1 MKKLGLLLMTLLFFV
16 ANLSTLRAATNYP
29 VQLTAQV
36 LPPYGTCLSDYVVD
50 GMERINITALQ
61 RDLTKGIYQVE
72 VRMQV
77 KQATKLLLT
86 ASAKYNLQAGIITK
100 LPASNLFSALS
111 DVQGST
117 KFKDNGYCF
126 PEGAYEFVF
135 QAFDARNNK
144 LPVSEPAYFFAFLQK
159 AQPPY
164 CLFPADNAC
173 VDYTSQSINLVWT
186 EPTVSIP
193 SNGKRYAV
201 EIYEMPDGF
210 DAVRDNA
217 ESIASSLPPVY
228 QKDDLNNAVTMHQV
242 FQSAG
247 LFIKGRSY
255 AWRVRTYSVRNRML
269 ESGNEK
275 YNTSD
280 YVENNGYSKFSTF
293 HFKKCVEQ
301 NDLWKKEEKKMTF
314 DLSLKPKIEKVDT
327 AGSKAVVIW
336 ERDEEKFPCG
346 YEVEWNLLDTLAAP
360 WGRVKVPA
368 NDGRFELKGVKKGV
382 KYVTRVRGLICPKE
396 GSTDTI
402 RTAYSDTLHFLL
414 KRAESSACA
423 HPVPANTSTVSLKEP
438 LTNGSWMTANGHDIK
453 VLTCEMHTEGGDT
466 TFTGTGLVSYG
477 FLTNLVSLT
486 VKFDKV
492 KINDQKELMRG
503 MVYCNT
509 DKDNCLDFNLNNIA
523 NKKSTG
529 DPAQMQETNLPV
541 YNSKSDIPNGAV
553 GIVDGTVLDKDEK
566 GNTKE
571 IGKEEKEE
579 PASCAPKTSC
589 IDDQEATV
597 SFSPQSDW
605 NPPFDREQGIF
616 TKSLSIGD
624 YYEKI
629 EKYTTPWVAV
639 PAGATATVVANL
651 NLMSGSSVKPEHVY
665 FICRTKGQT
674 LKLKAEKDGDNRFY
688 VPVFGGEE
696 GRFVEVVAMAD
707 TSKGGDA
714 ACSQLFTLGRAK
726 VLSMKKEELTLHI
739 VPFRREANTVKGE
752 TIEKKLNEIYQP
764 LGKTFKVVVEERF
777 GDGEEYDFVE
787 DGLTVEGSGVM
798 ETETA
803 EMSMLKVMY
812 NEERGF
818 SKEENQAYLFLLP
831 KSATAGVLGD
841 MPRNKPVGYVFADPS
856 TTYADGHTVAH
867 EIGHGI
873 FTFDHAFEYYQGNQ
887 GQTDNLMDYKEG
899 SDNNNLKVWQWS
911 VMDTHKNYVLPFLEK
926 DEDALKAKIQYG
938 LFIDDVIVLSIDKKI
953 FEDQESVAK
962 ERFPNK
968 HFDSKSVANCDFA
981 NDYNRYDLEAIK
993 YDVYYPILSERVE
1006 HSIRF
1011 GKINDK
1017 KKKAMYAIHDK
1028 EEETIV
1034 SFSSSPDKNGYV
1046 RNEINPYNSLFFSLL
1061 DVYYVRA
1068 EWGDGNYNTR
1078 GDDLCKS
1085 MNLYPVSFYLIPVS
1099 MVFVCEVGGAKYY
1112 LDESHNGIS
1121 LNTENVRLYPLFL
1134 KRNVMLFDYELKN
1147 QEEIISLKEHAY
1159 FIQKMKL
1166 NGEEI
1171 TQIPEYFS
1179 VSEGKNSYII
1189 NGYEFYVEKRSEE
1202 GGAVS
1207 VVRDKKD
1214 ESFKYYIEEN
1224 YVDKYY
1230 IGEKCVDVKNEGNV
1244 SVSRILYRSEED
1256 LNGLSL
1262 YLTDRG
1268 VYDNSIEGNILGGEE
1283 NHEILHVL
1291 TYKVKNGDMIK
1302 EANLHSTINMESFDL
1317 SKDVEIE
1324 TMNGEKK
1331 GVVRFEKS
1339 YEGEALKPRLNM
1351 VIVNETPHEAIGEDL
1366 DKLIAALNEIYYVA
1380 GIEWQKGNLIKS
1392 TYTFSDR
1399 EEEKV
1404 SVKNIAKRVNAR
1416 NSEYYFIVYPG
1427 KLKTKGGAYGFA
1439 LGVGGNIMT
1448 VSKEGFNGEDA
1459 FKMAVQAV
1467 AHELGHNNG
1476 LDEFAID
1483 FYNIDSVDRNNYIES
1498 QRTMNTTNVMGYRTG
1513 FQLDFNK
1520 RQIKIMRESIKKR
1533 IQNVDR

>member
-1 MKKLGLLLMTLLFFV
+1 MQKLRILTVTFLFFV
-16 ANLSTLRAATNYP
+16 IQICTLRAATNYP

-346 YEVEWNLLDTLAAP
+346 YEVEWNLVDTLAAP

-368 NDGRFELKGVKKGV
+368 NDDRFELKGVKKGV
-382 KYVTRVRGLICPKE
+382 EYVTRVRGLICPKE

-453 VLTCEMHTEGGDT
+453 VLTCEMNTAGGDT

-492 KINDQKELMRG
+492 KINEQRELLRG

-553 GIVDGTVLDKDEK
+553 GIVDGTVLAKDEK

-651 NLMSGSSVKPEHVY
+651 NLTSGSSVKPEHVY

-674 LKLKAEKDGDNRFY
+674 LKLKAEKDGDNRFF

-714 ACSQLFTLGRAK
+714 ACSQLFTLGRTK

-739 VPFRREANTVKGE
+739 VPFRREANTVKEE
-752 TIEKKLNEIYQP
+752 TIEKKLNDIYQP

-856 TTYADGHTVAH
+856 TVYADGHTVAH

-873 FTFDHAFEYYQGNQ
+873 FTFDHAFEYYMGEQ
-887 GQTDNLMDYKEG
+887 GQSNNLMDYT
-899 SDNNNLKVWQWS
+899 SQNNNSNLKVWQWS
-911 VMDTHKNYVLPFLEK
+911 VMDTHKKYVLPFLEA
-926 DEDALKAKIQYG
+926 DEDGMLEKNPGYYHYDVETKSFIEASLYSGNPLYFKGLLNGMADVMEGRSEKNDDFLDGCKELDGLTCDLDYIRQKSLLSPNQISGQKKVFRSYMNQKVPTDILQKVGLDSEETFWFNIYRLFGEDDIEDYRISSIEKLDVKKVDFGYYWGESCKYGLVIFYAQNEDYDVLRPSIVVQMKLSVIEGYKNLKSKKIHKLCEDEMLAWVMYLIGETNESLTQIKNIELTDNQGGKCSIKRYTNYNLYRDVYDDKVDFFSPNYEKEIEPKDVKWVYSKTPTIKFAVDMHGETIRKEDISIDVSNKDVLDYNPDKVTVDGKKIMFEVFLKEGYKEKNVPCVKITCASSLDKPKIYNIVACEEEQQFDLQRAKIKIEGEDFELPSTEDIKAALKDKYG
-938 LFIDDVIVLSIDKKI
+938 FLNVQFNVKEDVIEYQFKDMAEPNTFSN
-953 FEDQESVAK
+953 ED
-962 ERFPNK
+962 
-968 HFDSKSVANCDFA
+968 
-981 NDYNRYDLEAIK
+981 
-993 YDVYYPILSERVE
+993 
-1006 HSIRF
+1006 
-1011 GKINDK
+1011 
-1017 KKKAMYAIHDK
+1017 
-1028 EEETIV
+1028 V
-1034 SFSSSPDKNGYV
+1034 SFSYSKTK
-1046 RNEINPYNSLFFSLL
+1046 LL
-1061 DVYYVRA
+1061 DHIDAAIDKYTDKKTFYVCFVDRKMTGGTDDHPVA
-1068 EWGDGNYNTR
+1068 GCAKKSSENRKRNR
-1078 GDDLCKS
+1078 GILISIKS
-1085 MNLYPVSFYLIPVS
+1085 HKRSTLPH
-1099 MVFVCEVGGAKYY
+1099 EVGHCIFWLSHPFDEFSYFTKKSDDENLMDYAKE
-1112 LDESHNGIS
+1112 ESV
-1121 LNTENVRLYPLFL
+1121 LPY
-1134 KRNVMLFDYELKN
+1134 
-1147 QEEIISLKEHAY
+1147 HA
-1159 FIQKMKL
+1159 
-1166 NGEEI
+1166 
-1171 TQIPEYFS
+1171 
-1179 VSEGKNSYII
+1179 
-1189 NGYEFYVEKRSEE
+1189 
-1202 GGAVS
+1202 
-1207 VVRDKKD
+1207 
-1214 ESFKYYIEEN
+1214 
-1224 YVDKYY
+1224 
-1230 IGEKCVDVKNEGNV
+1230 
-1244 SVSRILYRSEED
+1244 
-1256 LNGLSL
+1256 LS
-1262 YLTDRG
+1262 
-1268 VYDNSIEGNILGGEE
+1268 ILG
-1283 NHEILHVL
+1283 
-1291 TYKVKNGDMIK
+1291 YIK
-1302 EANLHSTINMESFDL
+1302 F
-1317 SKDVEIE
+1317 
-1324 TMNGEKK
+1324 KK
-1331 GVVRFEKS
+1331 
-1339 YEGEALKPRLNM
+1339 
-1351 VIVNETPHEAIGEDL
+1351 
-1366 DKLIAALNEIYYVA
+1366 
-1380 GIEWQKGNLIKS
+1380 
-1392 TYTFSDR
+1392 
-1399 EEEKV
+1399 
-1404 SVKNIAKRVNAR
+1404 
-1416 NSEYYFIVYPG
+1416 
-1427 KLKTKGGAYGFA
+1427 YGRPSS
-1439 LGVGGNIMT
+1439 N
-1448 VSKEGFNGEDA
+1448 
-1459 FKMAVQAV
+1459 
-1467 AHELGHNNG
+1467 
-1476 LDEFAID
+1476 
-1483 FYNIDSVDRNNYIES
+1483 
-1498 QRTMNTTNVMGYRTG
+1498 
-1513 FQLDFNK
+1513 
-1520 RQIKIMRESIKKR
+1520 
-1533 IQNVDR
+1533 